1 MPSVRAILPSM
12 AALRSGSAIFLEL
25 VGTQMP
31 DILSHVGWRSL
42 KTAEHYIKLNRVLC
56 PVGASDALANTSLD
70 LPELYQRQNSL
81 TGFTTAF
88 GP

>member
-1 MPSVRAILPSM
+1 
-12 AALRSGSAIFLEL
+12 
-25 VGTQMP
+25 MP
-31 DILSHVGWRSL
+31 DILSHVGWRSS

-56 PVGASDALANTSLD
+56 PGGASDALPNISLD
-70 LPELYQRQNSL
+70 LPELYQRQNRL